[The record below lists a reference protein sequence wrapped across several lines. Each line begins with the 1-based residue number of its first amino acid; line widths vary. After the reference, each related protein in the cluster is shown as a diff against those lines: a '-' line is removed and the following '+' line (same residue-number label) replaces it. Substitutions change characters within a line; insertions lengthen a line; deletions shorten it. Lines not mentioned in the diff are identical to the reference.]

1 MAGYTVRPGAWER
14 KEGRKTETFFE
25 RLERE
30 HPEFIGDE
38 YPGGFAICPVDVGY
52 ERVTDCPWANKEA
65 PWDTVSQAGCYEC
78 WNRQIE

>member
-1 MAGYTVRPGAWER
+1 MAGYTARPGAWER
-14 KEGRKTETFFE
+14 KEERKTETFFD

-52 ERVTDCPWANKEA
+52 ERLTDCPWANKEA

-78 WNRQIE
+78 WNRQIK